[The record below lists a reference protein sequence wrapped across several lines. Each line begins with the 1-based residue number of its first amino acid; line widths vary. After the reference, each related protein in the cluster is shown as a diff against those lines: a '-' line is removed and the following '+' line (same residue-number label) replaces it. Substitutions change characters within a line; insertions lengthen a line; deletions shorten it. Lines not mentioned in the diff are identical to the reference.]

1 MNDYLVTGRR
11 QQFWEEPFMRRLMD
25 AIKNKEVEMK
35 LVAEM
40 LGVSYGT
47 LYGRYRDTHGC
58 LKHPYRMRDFWNE
71 PGPSEVIQRLKS
83 KEVTLNEAADMLNV
97 SMNTLTSYVASMP
110 TAFIKRESLGESSA
124 TAAAV
129 YAAARLPPDITVA
142 ATAQKLMIKD
152 ELQQQLQQHHQQQQ
166 HQQQQQQQQQTHS
179 HQHHYENGGDDNGD
193 DDDDDEDIIHPQQ
206 LLQVQHQQQW
216 RQRH

>member
-71 PGPSEVIQRLKS
+71 PGPSEVIQRLKN

-110 TAFIKRESLGESSA
+110 TAFMNRESMGESSA
-124 TAAAV
+124 TAAV
-129 YAAARLPPDITVA
+129 FAAARLPPDITVA
-142 ATAQKLMIKD
+142 ATAQKQMMK
-152 ELQQQLQQHHQQQQ
+152 EEQHYGEQ
-166 HQQQQQQQQQTHS
+166 
-179 HQHHYENGGDDNGD
+179 NGDDGD
-193 DDDDDEDIIHPQQ
+193 DDDDIIHPQQ
-206 LLQVQHQQQW
+206 LLQVQHQQQ
-216 RQRH
+216 